1 MRTLDFLAVAA
12 AVLTL
17 ALGGCRAN
25 VVGQEASRAATA
37 QPIAAPSSHHAPG
50 HRAPS
55 ATQTRVESDADRAV
69 RGELDRAFARDA
81 NLKGQNVIFTV
92 DSGDVTLTGNVKTEK
107 EREKAN
113 EVAINVP
120 GVRSVANALRVSP

>member
-1 MRTLDFLAVAA
+1 MRTPDFLAVAA

-17 ALGGCRAN
+17 ALVACRAN
-25 VVGQEASRAATA
+25 VVGQEAPRAATP
-37 QPIAAPSSHHAPG
+37 QPMTAASPQAPTHPG
-50 HRAPS
+50 PS
-55 ATQTRVESDADRAV
+55 ANRTRGESAADRAV
-69 RGELDRAFARDA
+69 HAELDRAFARDA
-81 NLKGQNVIFTV
+81 NLKGQNVSFTV

-120 GVRSVANALRVSP
+120 G